1 MFPSLNEPCLSFNS
15 IRHTIKGKNK
25 KFYETK
31 QASEPDSDV
40 AQMLELVYR
49 EFEITLPNIL
59 RTLIE
64 NVDNVQEH
72 MGNINREKEIP
83 RQN

>member
-1 MFPSLNEPCLSFNS
+1 
-15 IRHTIKGKNK
+15 
-25 KFYETK
+25 
-31 QASEPDSDV
+31 
-40 AQMLELVYR
+40 MLELVYR

-72 MGNINREKEIP
+72 TGNINREKEIP